1 MFTISALSPPSTP
14 RGPIFSPRQNGC
26 GRWTGYALSL
36 QSPGKRVKLDHQPLS
51 IKPTNASKLQFPQAS
66 TLASRRMKKAP
77 PMALVVAKEQTQGTP
92 TGFAIGSASPLM
104 AGSAMEST
112 SPLIIGSA
120 LESTGLSPIVKGLSL
135 GRVGGGFGSMVGS
148 PLKINSLS
156 NHNRIKEVED
166 KPAAISKS
174 NPFPL
179 RKAKKAKPA
188 GMQLFKEEKEKSPAA
203 LIASPLPPPID
214 TTAPSVTQQQ
224 QQQPLPMTFRLQKTA
239 PAKQKKKLALGGKVS
254 KLSVA
259 PTGLISPPTEST
271 PVRTQPMMKLG
282 GLRPP
287 ALALGNAANSAM
299 VGAPSM
305 SPLSPSVPQT
315 PGGNGFSGILSDCS
329 AYGEASPS
337 FLARKT
343 PPPAAWAPTFFVTP
357 PTPLVPGTRIQNSA
371 ENKAGDSSASLAP
384 CTPPW
389 PKSGSS
395 LRKTIFDHIG
405 QPQLSPMDLR
415 GYMAVSMN
423 N

>member
-36 QSPGKRVKLDHQPLS
+36 QSPGKRLKLDHQALP
-51 IKPTNASKLQFPQAS
+51 IKPTNTRKLQFPQAS

-77 PMALVVAKEQTQGTP
+77 PMALPVATEQTQGSST
-92 TGFAIGSASPLM
+92 
-104 AGSAMEST
+104 GSAMEST
-112 SPLIIGSA
+112 SPLIMGSV

-135 GRVGGGFGSMVGS
+135 GRAGGFGSMVGS

-156 NHNRIKEVED
+156 SHNRPKEDD
-166 KPAAISKS
+166 KQAAAASKS

-179 RKAKKAKPA
+179 RKAKKTKPT
-188 GMQLFKEEKEKSPAA
+188 GMQLFKEEKEKAPAA
-203 LIASPLPPPID
+203 SIASPLPPPID
-214 TTAPSVTQQQ
+214 TTAQSVTQQQ
-224 QQQPLPMTFRLQKTA
+224 QPPPMTFRLQKTA
-239 PAKQKKKLALGGKVS
+239 PAKQKKKLTLGGKVS

-282 GLRPP
+282 GGLRPP

-299 VGAPSM
+299 VGAAPSM
-305 SPLSPSVPQT
+305 SPLSPSMPQT

-337 FLARKT
+337 FLARRT
-343 PPPAAWAPTFFVTP
+343 PSPAAWAPTFFVTP
-357 PTPLVPGTRIQNSA
+357 PTPPVPGTRIQNSA
-371 ENKAGDSSASLAP
+371 ESQAADSSASLAP